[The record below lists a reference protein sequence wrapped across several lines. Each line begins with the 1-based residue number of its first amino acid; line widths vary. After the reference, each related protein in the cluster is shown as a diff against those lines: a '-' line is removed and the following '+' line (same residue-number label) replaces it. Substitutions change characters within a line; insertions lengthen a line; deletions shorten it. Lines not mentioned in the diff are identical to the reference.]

1 MRLIQFLRKQ
11 IGKNV
16 TQNISIGLQLP
27 PNNPGSNVDTG
38 DVVEVPKSC
47 LGLAEDNS
55 ASLRSANGPTFLGL
69 VKLYFRS

>member
-47 LGLAEDNS
+47 LGLAEDNTS
-55 ASLRSANGPTFLGL
+55 IDLILKWDQVQGPL
-69 VKLYFRS
+69 KR

>member
-1 MRLIQFLRKQ
+1 MRVIQFLRKQ

-16 TQNISIGLQLP
+16 TQNVSIGLQLP

-47 LGLAEDNS
+47 LGLAEDDTS
-55 ASLRSANGPTFLGL
+55 IDLIMKWDQVQGQLQR
-69 VKLYFRS
+69 

>member
-16 TQNISIGLQLP
+16 AQNVSIGLQLP
-27 PNNPGSNVDTG
+27 PKNPGSNVDTG

-47 LGLAEDNS
+47 LGLAEDDTS
-55 ASLRSANGPTFLGL
+55 IDLIMKWDQVQGQLQR
-69 VKLYFRS
+69 

>member
-11 IGKNV
+11 IGKGV
-16 TQNISIGLQLP
+16 TQNVSIGLQLP

-47 LGLAEDNS
+47 LGLAEDNTS
-55 ASLRSANGPTFLGL
+55 IDLIIKWDQVQGQLQR
-69 VKLYFRS
+69 